1 MPGLS
6 ASDLHPASL
15 CAGDTIE
22 YSSRIFVSGDPRG
35 HHSSVVLYAHD
46 DIGTDY
52 PHRRG
57 HAGTHMMVRLT
68 VDQYSY
74 QPKLS

>member
-22 YSSRIFVSGDPRG
+22 YSSRISFQATREVITLR
-35 HHSSVVLYAHD
+35 SSFTPTT
-46 DIGTDY
+46 I
-52 PHRRG
+52 
-57 HAGTHMMVRLT
+57 
-68 VDQYSY
+68 
-74 QPKLS
+74 